1 MMSTNTDKIV
11 FVDGVRTPF
20 LASLTGFQNMMPH
33 QLLAETF
40 TAVLER
46 TGLAKSQVDYVCA
59 GTVQQEVRTGN
70 VAKEAAFLAGLPQD
84 IPGHTVTMAC
94 ISSNQAVTTCMGL
107 LATGQAEVCLA
118 GGVEFCSDQPIRY
131 PRLVRQML
139 MKAPRA
145 RTAEA
150 LQEVGQMMK
159 GFSAASL
166 VPELVDPR
174 EFSTNEV
181 MGESA
186 DRLCEVW
193 GVSRGEQDQFGVRSH
208 RLAHQARLAGLLSDV
223 VPVRPADSDLTFSE
237 DNGIRPSSLDK
248 LAKLKPAFR
257 RGGTVTAANSS
268 FLSDGAS
275 ACLVTTE
282 SKARE
287 LGLKPKAYIKEVAYA
302 SQDPKEELLLGPA
315 YAIPKVLQQSGTKL
329 NDFHV
334 VELHEAFAGQV
345 LCNLK
350 AMASQTFCSEKLKLK
365 DGPLGTIDEAKL
377 NTWGGSVSL
386 GHPFGATG
394 IRLLSHAANRLH
406 HEDGQLALVA
416 ACAANAQGVA
426 MVLERY
432 GD

>member
-1 MMSTNTDKIV
+1 MMSSSADRIV

-20 LASLTGFQNMMPH
+20 LASLTGFQSMMPH

-46 TGLAKSQVDYVCA
+46 TGVTGSQVDYVCA
-59 GTVQQEVRTGN
+59 GTVQQEVRTSN
-70 VAKEAAFLAGLPQD
+70 VAKEAAFLAGLPQAT
-84 IPGHTVTMAC
+84 PGHTVTMAC
-94 ISSNQAVTTCMGL
+94 ISANQAVTTSMGL
-107 LATGQAEVCLA
+107 LATGQAELCLA

-150 LQEVGQMMK
+150 LQEVGLMMK
-159 GFSAASL
+159 GFSTASL
-166 VPELVDPR
+166 LPELVDPR

-193 GVSRGEQDQFGVRSH
+193 GVSREEQDRFSLRSH
-208 RLAHQARLAGLLSDV
+208 SLADQARRAGLLSDV
-223 VPVRPADSDLTFSE
+223 ISVRPPGSSLSYSE
-237 DNGIRPSSLDK
+237 DNGIRPSSPEK

-257 RGGTVTAANSS
+257 QGGTVTAANSS

-282 SKARE
+282 RKARQ
-287 LGLKPKAYIKEVAYA
+287 LGLRPKAYIKEVAYA

-315 YAIPKVLQQSGTKL
+315 YAIPRVLQQSGTKL

-350 AMASQTFCSEKLKLK
+350 AMSSQIFCSEKLKLK
-365 DGPLGTIDEAKL
+365 AGPLGVIEEAKL

-394 IRLLSHAANRLH
+394 IRLLSHAANRLQQ
-406 HEDGQLALVA
+406 EDGQLALVA

-426 MVLERY
+426 MILERY
-432 GD
+432 TD